1 MSLTGSVE
9 VLEGRTR
16 LKVPDTYSSG
26 GPGKRIGQVFFNSQ
40 MAFNRDI
47 SVMFLRARPVRS
59 ALDAMAGTGARAVR
73 WAVETEVADV
83 TANDRDPQSAEYI
96 RTNIALNGVEAR
108 CHGTNEDLRC
118 MLARRAF
125 DLVDLD
131 PFGSPVHYIPAAVQA
146 VKRRGILAVTATDT
160 APLAGTYPKKCRR
173 RYGALSMRSPFGHE
187 TGLRI
192 LIGHVMRE
200 AAKEDRGARCLLS
213 FYADH
218 YFRIYLQMEE
228 GGASADHCLA
238 QMGYVE
244 HDPATGRF
252 SYGTESTPR
261 SAGPLWLGSLHDRE
275 LLSAMEASDDLSEVG
290 RCRKYLGLWRSE
302 IDTPFFYDND
312 GVSSVL
318 GISPPRME
326 PLLER
331 LNEIGRASRTHFS
344 PTAIKTDLSMEEV
357 LSTYR
362 EASGASARHD

>member
-1 MSLTGSVE
+1 MSLPGSVE
-9 VLEGRTR
+9 VLEGKTR

-40 MAFNRDI
+40 MAFNRDV
-47 SVMFLRARPVRS
+47 SVMFLRARPVRT

-73 WAVETEVADV
+73 WAVETDVADV
-83 TANDRDPQSAEYI
+83 TANDRDAQAAQYI
-96 RTNIALNGVEAR
+96 RANTALNGVEER
-108 CHGTNEDLRC
+108 CHGANEDLRC

-146 VKRRGILAVTATDT
+146 VKRRGILAITATDT

-173 RYGALSMRSPFGHE
+173 RYGAQSMRSPFGHE

-228 GGASADHCLA
+228 GGASADRCLA
-238 QMGYVE
+238 QMGFVE
-244 HDPATGRF
+244 HEPVTGRF
-252 SYGTESTPR
+252 SYGSEGTPR
-261 SAGPLWLGSLHDRE
+261 SAGPLWLGPLHDKE
-275 LLSAMEASDDLSEVG
+275 LLSAMDAPDDLSEVG
-290 RCRKYLGLWRSE
+290 RCRKYLELWRSE
-302 IDTPFFYDND
+302 EEAPFFYDND
-312 GVSSVL
+312 EVSSIL
-318 GISPPRME
+318 GMSPPRMG

-344 PTAIKTDLSMEEV
+344 PTAIKTALPLEDV
-357 LSTYR
+357 LSAYR
-362 EASGASARHD
+362 EASASGASHH

>member
-1 MSLTGSVE
+1 MSLPGSVE
-9 VLEGRTR
+9 VLEGSTR
-16 LKVPDTYSSG
+16 LMVPDTYSSG

-40 MAFNRDI
+40 MAFNRDV

-73 WAVETEVADV
+73 WAVETDIADV
-83 TANDRDPQSAEYI
+83 TANDRDPQAAEYI
-96 RTNIALNGVEAR
+96 SANIALNGMEER
-108 CHGTNEDLRC
+108 TRGTNEDLRC

-125 DLVDLD
+125 DLIDLD
-131 PFGSPVHYIPAAVQA
+131 PFGSPVHFIPAAVQA
-146 VKRRGILAVTATDT
+146 VKRRGVLAITATDT
-160 APLAGTYPKKCRR
+160 APLAGTYPKKCHR
-173 RYGALSMRSPFGHE
+173 RYGAISKRSPFGHE

-228 GGASADHCLA
+228 GGASADRCLE

-244 HDPATGRF
+244 HDAATGRF
-252 SYGTESTPR
+252 TYGRESAPR
-261 SAGPLWLGSLHDRE
+261 SAGPLWLGPLHDPE
-275 LLSAMEASDDLSEVG
+275 LLSAMDASDDLAQPA

-302 IDTPFFYDND
+302 IDAPFFYDND
-312 GVSSVL
+312 ELSSVL
-318 GISPPRME
+318 GMSPPRME

-331 LNEIGRASRTHFS
+331 LNDIGRASRTHFS
-344 PTAIKTDLSMEEV
+344 PTAIKTDLPQEEV
-357 LSTYR
+357 LSAYR
-362 EASGASARHD
+362 EASAGQRHD